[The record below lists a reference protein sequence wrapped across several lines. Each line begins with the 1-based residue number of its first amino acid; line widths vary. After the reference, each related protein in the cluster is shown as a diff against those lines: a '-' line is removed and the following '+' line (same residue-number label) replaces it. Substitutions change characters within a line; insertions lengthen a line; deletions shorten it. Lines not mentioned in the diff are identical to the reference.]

1 MVCALRRHAC
11 PATLLSPPLLLL
23 LLPVASIDRPLLLLP
38 CAALQSHRAVQGNS
52 CSAAAAAVLLSIEQ
66 AASDKPCAAVSH
78 RRRCSH
84 SHGRHTTDSLL
95 LPLLLLLCLLSNT
108 LSFTPRIKCLT
119 SRWRRI
125 NTSVKN
131 HVLLSAC
138 DTTGEESD
146 VRLSRIALSK
156 YQCCEVFVAHVYTQ
170 EFFCWLT
177 YVTDF
182 PRLHLCRS
190 DILLR

>member
-23 LLPVASIDRPLLLLP
+23 PVAPIDRPPAAWLA
-38 CAALQSHRAVQGNS
+38 AALQSHRAVQGNS
-52 CSAAAAAVLLSIEQ
+52 CSAAAAVVLLSIEQ

-95 LPLLLLLCLLSNT
+95 LLALLCSLSNT

-146 VRLSRIALSK
+146 VRLSRIAL
-156 YQCCEVFVAHVYTQ
+156 
-170 EFFCWLT
+170 
-177 YVTDF
+177 
-182 PRLHLCRS
+182 
-190 DILLR
+190 

>member
-1 MVCALRRHAC
+1 MACALRRHAC

-23 LLPVASIDRPLLLLP
+23 PVARIDRPPAAWLA
-38 CAALQSHRAVQGNS
+38 AALQYHRTVQGNS
-52 CSAAAAAVLLSIEQ
+52 CSAAAAAAVVLLSIEQ

-138 DTTGEESD
+138 DTILAKKVTSD
-146 VRLSRIALSK
+146 YRGLHLVNISVVRFLW
-156 YQCCEVFVAHVYTQ
+156 HVYTQ
-170 EFFCWLT
+170 EFF
-177 YVTDF
+177 
-182 PRLHLCRS
+182 
-190 DILLR
+190 LLVNVCD